1 MAISEQAVVQDILR
15 SMQKAEI
22 AGYSDVVFKTSCLL
36 PVQEFEARINKVL
49 ADYKQKLAERT
60 SHHMG

>member
-1 MAISEQAVVQDILR
+1 MGSPASTLSWSHGDQPTTFAVAALGGTLQR
-15 SMQKAEI
+15 
-22 AGYSDVVFKTSCLL
+22 CPLL
-36 PVQEFEARINKVL
+36 HLQEFEARINKVL